1 MRNRA
6 VTAVVLLLLV
16 LPLPAASLFN
26 KSISGVGTGPNRIA
40 QGLLPLTFSVSKNAR
55 LQILGEGDDK
65 ASLNFSMSY
74 GLSQAS
80 DYFYQFDRET
90 GVPFN
95 GWLNN
100 GETYSGD
107 SGATYYNPTGTLSL
121 SLSQKLDDWTYSVS
135 ISSRYTN
142 PQEGLGYSSEKK
154 QGTQDLTFSKYDS
167 ETNKWTQKYTTKDS
181 VYAYPWLYGNRTN
194 LNNWLSLSAAR
205 YIYTFTNLDSFY
217 MSLSFE
223 AGPKWMLNTVSNDG
237 ITLSD
242 YYRISAYSSQS
253 MTLKDET
260 QSISLRWLRISLS
273 HSNSL
278 SYTFGSIVPQNK
290 LNTYRLGGSLSD
302 SVTLSFAGPQMF
314 SSDTTLSMSLNYS
327 NTLYFGHFEN
337 VKDSLIFGMAYAS
350 TLSCNFNVTLFGL
363 VTFNYNIY
371 YYFADGY
378 SGTLGLRGS
387 GEVGMSFNL

>member
-1 MRNRA
+1 MNIRNRA

-16 LPLPAASLFN
+16 LPLSAAPLFN
-26 KSISGVGTGPNRIA
+26 EYISDVGTGPNRIA

-74 GLSQAS
+74 GLSQTG
-80 DYFYQFDRET
+80 DYFYYDRET
-90 GVPFN
+90 GVPVN
-95 GWLNN
+95 SWLNN
-100 GETYSGD
+100 GAEHTSSYYY
-107 SGATYYNPTGTLSL
+107 YYNPTGTLSL

-135 ISSRYTN
+135 LSSRYSN
-142 PQEGLGYSSEKK
+142 PQEGLGYSSQAGAQE
-154 QGTQDLTFSKYDS
+154 LTFSAYDS
-167 ETNKWTQKYTTKDS
+167 EADRWTQKYTTKDS

-194 LNNWLSLSAAR
+194 LNNWFSLSASR

-253 MTLKDET
+253 MTLRDEK

-273 HSNSL
+273 HSDSL

-350 TLSCNFNVTLFGL
+350 TLSCAFNVTLFGI
-363 VTFNYNIY
+363 VTFNYHID

>member
-1 MRNRA
+1 MNIRNRA
-6 VTAVVLLLLV
+6 VTAVLLLLLV
-16 LPLPAASLFN
+16 LPLSAAPLFN
-26 KSISGVGTGPNRIA
+26 EYISDVGTGPNRIA

-55 LQILGEGDDK
+55 LQILGEEDDK

-74 GLSQAS
+74 GLSQTG
-80 DYFYQFDRET
+80 DNFNYDRET
-90 GVPFN
+90 GVPVN
-95 GWLNN
+95 SWLNN
-100 GETYSGD
+100 GAAHTSSD
-107 SGATYYNPTGTLSL
+107 YYYFNPTGTLSL

-135 ISSRYTN
+135 LSSRYSN
-142 PQEGLGYSSEKK
+142 PQEGLGYSS
-154 QGTQDLTFSKYDS
+154 QAGAQDLTFSVYDS
-167 ETNKWTQKYTTKDS
+167 EAGRWTKKYTTKDS
-181 VYAYPWLYGNRTN
+181 VYAYPWLYGKRTN
-194 LNNWLSLSAAR
+194 LNNWLSLSASR

-217 MSLSFE
+217 ISLSFE

-253 MTLKDET
+253 MTLRDEK

-273 HSNSL
+273 HSDSL

-350 TLSCNFNVTLFGL
+350 TLSCAFNVTLFGI
-363 VTFNYNIY
+363 VTFNYHID

>member
-6 VTAVVLLLLV
+6 VTAVLLLLLV
-16 LPLPAASLFN
+16 LPLSAASLFN
-26 KSISGVGTGPNRIA
+26 KSISGVGTGPNKIA
-40 QGLLPLTFSVSKNAR
+40 QGLLPLTFTVSKNAR

-74 GLSQAS
+74 GLSQTG
-80 DYFYQFDRET
+80 DYFYYDRET
-90 GVPFN
+90 GVPVDS
-95 GWLNN
+95 WLNN
-100 GETYSGD
+100 GAEHSASYYY
-107 SGATYYNPTGTLSL
+107 YYNPTGTLSL

-135 ISSRYTN
+135 LSSRYSN
-142 PQEGLGYSSEKK
+142 PQEGLDYSSNQK
-154 QGTQDLTFSKYDS
+154 GTQDLTFSVFDL
-167 ETNKWTQKYTTKDS
+167 TANKWTQKYTTKDS

-194 LNNWLSLSAAR
+194 LNNWLSLSASR

-302 SVTLSFAGPQMF
+302 LVTLSFAGPQMF
-314 SSDTTLSMSLNYS
+314 SSDTTL
-327 NTLYFGHFEN
+327 
-337 VKDSLIFGMAYAS
+337 
-350 TLSCNFNVTLFGL
+350 
-363 VTFNYNIY
+363 
-371 YYFADGY
+371 
-378 SGTLGLRGS
+378 
-387 GEVGMSFNL
+387 

>member
-1 MRNRA
+1 
-6 VTAVVLLLLV
+6 
-16 LPLPAASLFN
+16 
-26 KSISGVGTGPNRIA
+26 
-40 QGLLPLTFSVSKNAR
+40 
-55 LQILGEGDDK
+55 
-65 ASLNFSMSY
+65 
-74 GLSQAS
+74 
-80 DYFYQFDRET
+80 
-90 GVPFN
+90 
-95 GWLNN
+95 
-100 GETYSGD
+100 
-107 SGATYYNPTGTLSL
+107 
-121 SLSQKLDDWTYSVS
+121 
-135 ISSRYTN
+135 
-142 PQEGLGYSSEKK
+142 
-154 QGTQDLTFSKYDS
+154 
-167 ETNKWTQKYTTKDS
+167 
-181 VYAYPWLYGNRTN
+181 
-194 LNNWLSLSAAR
+194 
-205 YIYTFTNLDSFY
+205 
-217 MSLSFE
+217 
-223 AGPKWMLNTVSNDG
+223 
-237 ITLSD
+237 
-242 YYRISAYSSQS
+242 

-302 SVTLSFAGPQMF
+302 LVTLSFAGPQMF